1 MVMVAQPSNV
11 DAVSISSSVPTTH
24 EVAEERTKIEEVW
37 RKLEL
42 AKMELGML
50 KTMLEEDLGL
60 PQVNAIISN
69 MGFSRKSR
77 DRTRGVGGL

>member
-1 MVMVAQPSNV
+1 MA
-11 DAVSISSSVPTTH
+11 I
-24 EVAEERTKIEEVW
+24 ERTKIEEVW

-42 AKMELGML
+42 AKMELEMRQF
-50 KTMLEEDLGL
+50 MLEKDLGL

-77 DRTRGVGGL
+77 GEGGGRWE